1 MSAIQG
7 QGSQRIRDLSHNL
20 EIGATVHP
28 LSLRRRSV
36 KLSLPNVTLIAVTSV
51 DIEKTHN
58 ALLYSAEKIEFGAIK
73 LLSSAPPVATDDRVT
88 YVSIPPIDLL
98 GYSRLII
105 QSLYKHV
112 STDHCLVVQ
121 ADGFV
126 LNPELWLPEFTDY
139 DYVGAPWPEFVVL
152 MPSNDRLD
160 LDRNRVG
167 NGGFSLRSKQLL
179 EVTSLINFDQLTLPI
194 LSEDIVIC
202 HYLYEEL
209 SSLGVRFAP
218 MDLASRFSIDLP
230 HSDAKPL
237 NATFGFHGKHWFG
250 DLVDRFISERF
261 TRQVVWPSA

>member
-1 MSAIQG
+1 
-7 QGSQRIRDLSHNL
+7 
-20 EIGATVHP
+20 
-28 LSLRRRSV
+28 V